1 MFSFDRDTATIVA
14 AIVCVLITVYIYR
27 ELNKAKEEIN
37 GFRKYH
43 DEVIE
48 HIKEIPAIPVP
59 VHQNFR
65 RPPPLQQQKQQ
76 PVASNKLEDIEE
88 EPKSAQVDD
97 NTY

>member
-27 ELNKAKEEIN
+27 ELNKAKDEIN

-59 VHQNFR
+59 VRQNFR
-65 RPPPLQQQKQQ
+65 RPPPLQQQKQTT
-76 PVASNKLEDIEE
+76 SNKLEDIEE
-88 EPKSAQVDD
+88 DPITTQVDD
-97 NTY
+97 NTE

>member
-1 MFSFDRDTATIVA
+1 MFSFDRDTTIVVA

-27 ELNKAKEEIN
+27 ELNKAKDEIN

-59 VHQNFR
+59 VRPNFR
-65 RPPPLQQQKQQ
+65 RPPPQQQKQN
-76 PVASNKLEDIEE
+76 PGVSNKLEDIEE
-88 EPKSAQVDD
+88 EPITTQVDD
-97 NTY
+97 DNE